1 MTENYPTEHM
11 DTAPEQDV
19 IVAEV
24 KTILEGYS
32 REAIRVAAH
41 LQSHL
46 VMTHAVEGELTLD
59 QTIEERIRSAL
70 R

>member
-1 MTENYPTEHM
+1 MNENYPTVHM
-11 DTAPEQDV
+11 DTVPEQDV

-24 KTILEGYS
+24 KTILEDYS
-32 REAIRVAAH
+32 REAIRVAAY

-46 VMTHAVEGELTLD
+46 VVTHAVEGELTLD
-59 QTIEERIRSAL
+59 HTLEERIRLEL